1 MQRSIKLPKDKSF
14 FLFGPRQTG
23 KTWLLNTLFPKE
35 TTIFYD
41 LLKSEQYL
49 RLLEHPDLF
58 REEVKVQP
66 QKIAHVVIDE
76 VQRVPQLLNEVQ
88 YLMGA
93 MASPPR
99 FILTGSSARKLKRG
113 QANLLAGRALAYHL
127 FPLTAS
133 ELGENFSLL
142 KALSLG
148 TLPPVYLDESE
159 EGAKNIL
166 RAYVETYLKEE
177 IELEAQIRGIDKFA
191 RFLSIAGQEN
201 GNILNYSNIARETG
215 TTYHT
220 VQSYFQVLEDTLIG
234 NFLFPYLKSARKRV
248 AKRPKFYFF
257 DLGVVRALTKR
268 LAAPILPHTP
278 EFGHAFEHFA
288 VLETF
293 REASNRG
300 RDYGFYYY
308 RTEGGAEVDLIVEKN
323 PEEIL
328 AIEIKSRDRIDKS
341 DLNGLFSFSEVCP
354 QAKLYCVCL
363 APRKRNMGDIVI
375 LPWQE
380 AAGIL

>member
-23 KTWLLNTLFPKE
+23 KTWLLNTQFSKE

-58 REEVKVQP
+58 REEVSAKP
-66 QKIAHVVIDE
+66 QKITHVVIDE

-88 YLMGA
+88 YLMGG
-93 MASPPR
+93 MTNPPK

-113 QANLLAGRALAYHL
+113 QANLLAGRALTYHL
-127 FPLTAS
+127 FPLTAG
-133 ELGENFSLL
+133 ELGNNFSLL
-142 KALSLG
+142 KTLSFG

-159 EGAKNIL
+159 ENANNIL

-201 GNILNYSNIARETG
+201 GKVLNYSNIARETG

-288 VLETF
+288 VLEIF
-293 REASNRG
+293 REAGNRG

-328 AIEIKSRDRIDKS
+328 AIEIKSRDRIDKP

-354 QAKLYCVCL
+354 QAKLYCICL
-363 APRKRNMGDIVI
+363 APRKRNMGDITI